1 MSDKEININ
10 GESDY
15 VKPLLKKKKNQL
27 QLDLIRLL
35 FVHVHWEKH
44 NTFVP

>member
-10 GESDY
+10 GES
-15 VKPLLKKKKNQL
+15 VKPLLKKKNQL